1 MNDCVTKP
9 FEEEKLLNAIYRLTY
24 GNVQLPVLELAQK
37 EPIQQKLYNLNQ
49 LQAISRNDDAYCKKM
64 IRIFIEQSTSSLAEI
79 IEAYQNKDL
88 AVVYS
93 ISHRIKPSID
103 LMGIELLKDSIRYI
117 EKYSKD
123 DNDSDELY
131 QQISYLQTVLTD
143 ALTQLRDELV

>member
-1 MNDCVTKP
+1 
-9 FEEEKLLNAIYRLTY
+9 
-24 GNVQLPVLELAQK
+24 
-37 EPIQQKLYNLNQ
+37 
-49 LQAISRNDDAYCKKM
+49 M